1 MRRIHATEQFFPTFR
16 IHGCEFAHQLVARF
30 PFRVFAQ
37 ANADR
42 KKRGDDPNREVRCGH
57 EMNKEL
63 KTVGDKRRKERRLTL
78 PTRREIFLTVHRG
91 ILAVLCSG
99 VVLASAPLAR
109 PQEATSANLPEQLET
124 GEATPTPK
132 VKKKK
137 KERSR
142 EVAASA
148 SSERSARVIEQSA
161 VQEERT
167 TAAVPSEKK
176 HHVKR
181 RATPA
186 VHFEAPSFSAASELS
201 LGVAQAMAVSAPLP
215 EYPYEAKHANVTG
228 SGVCVMIVDTASG
241 KVTNAMMA
249 QSTGN
254 AILDKVTTETFRR
267 WRFKPGSVSQ
277 VRVPISYE

>member
-1 MRRIHATEQFFPTFR
+1 M
-16 IHGCEFAHQLVARF
+16 
-30 PFRVFAQ
+30 
-37 ANADR
+37 
-42 KKRGDDPNREVRCGH
+42 
-57 EMNKEL
+57 
-63 KTVGDKRRKERRLTL
+63 
-78 PTRREIFLTVHRG
+78 VHRG
-91 ILAVLCSG
+91 ILAVLCG
-99 VVLASAPLAR
+99 AVVLASAPLAR
-109 PQEATSANLPEQLET
+109 SQDATSANLPEHGET

-148 SSERSARVIEQSA
+148 ASERSAAVMKQSTIP
-161 VQEERT
+161 EERT
-167 TAAVPSEKK
+167 TPTAPAEKK

-186 VHFEAPSFSAASELS
+186 VQSEAPSFSAASELS

-228 SGVCVMIVDTASG
+228 NGICVVTVDTASG
-241 KVTNAMMA
+241 KVTNATMA

-277 VRVPISYE
+277 IRVPISYE

>member
-1 MRRIHATEQFFPTFR
+1 M
-16 IHGCEFAHQLVARF
+16 
-30 PFRVFAQ
+30 
-37 ANADR
+37 
-42 KKRGDDPNREVRCGH
+42 
-57 EMNKEL
+57 
-63 KTVGDKRRKERRLTL
+63 
-78 PTRREIFLTVHRG
+78 VHRG

-109 PQEATSANLPEQLET
+109 SQDATSANLPEHSET

-132 VKKKK
+132 VKKKRT
-137 KERSR
+137 ERSR

-148 SSERSARVIEQSA
+148 SIERSAPVIDPTIP
-161 VQEERT
+161 EERT
-167 TAAVPSEKK
+167 TAALPAEKK
-176 HHVKR
+176 HRVKR

-186 VHFEAPSFSAASELS
+186 VQSGAPSFSAASELS

-228 SGVCVMIVDTASG
+228 SGVCVMIVDAASG